1 MKRSD
6 LDNTAMSPD
15 ARMIVEGERGGG
27 ESALNENY
35 MISRGLE

>member
-15 ARMIVEGERGGG
+15 ARMIVEGERG